1 MTATRDVPGVDRLP
15 LAPRVLI
22 LLLAAGALFF
32 ALWTATIGTLEIV
45 KQLTSH
51 TVSMTMHP
59 APIEEGGVGGFVS
72 FSESG
77 VADNNAIVGQWTATM
92 VTVPNLSAGTM
103 AVKTAADLLGVLT
116 LVVLAL
122 GAFGLGRALL
132 AGRPFT
138 RATTRNAVFAALAI
152 LVLGIAAQLVE
163 WWARLLVLDERSSLA
178 FSRELVVDP
187 TVITVGF
194 AIALVAIAFR
204 YGERLQRD
212 TEGLV

>member
-1 MTATRDVPGVDRLP
+1 MAGTREAPEVERLP
-15 LAPRVLI
+15 LAPRVLV

-51 TVSMTMHP
+51 TVYMTMHP

-77 VADNNAIVGQWTATM
+77 ERNDAIIGQWTATM
-92 VTVPNLSAGTM
+92 VTVPDLSAGTM
-103 AVKTAADLLGVLT
+103 VVKMAADVLGVLT

-132 AGRPFT
+132 AGKPFT
-138 RATTRNAVFAALAI
+138 RATSRNAVFAALAI
-152 LVLGIAAQLVE
+152 LALGIAAQFVE
-163 WWARLLVLDERSSLA
+163 WWARLLVLHERSSLA
-178 FSRELVVDP
+178 FSRDLVADP